1 MGRDADNE
9 DMTIAMIL
17 FVLLVGPFAVR
28 YGADSR

>member
-1 MGRDADNE
+1 MGRRAENE

-17 FVLLVGPFAVR
+17 FVFLVGPIAVL

>member
-1 MGRDADNE
+1 MGRAADNE

-17 FVLLVGPFAVR
+17 FILLVGPFAVL